1 MKNIC
6 FITYQFKTG
15 GVERVFCAIAN
26 SLKDYNI
33 KLLTATDEKDRFIKN
48 IPSNV
53 EVIDYSNNK
62 LFKSLRQIGYKV
74 NFLQPFINTILLIS
88 KICIIRFSNKFND
101 TCFVNFSDTISS
113 LLLSYYGS
121 HDNYVVSWL
130 HYNPK
135 TFLNSKF
142 TWLYKSTY
150 KKFKEIICISEE
162 QKSIMSK
169 LIPGIQP
176 DRLKVIYNI
185 LDYDE
190 MRLLKS
196 EELNLNYKYLVM
208 VARFDLR
215 SKDFISLIN
224 AYNDINEK
232 LKAEYKLVFVGDGPD
247 IMQIKNY
254 VNEIHLESNI
264 SFVGMQS
271 NPYKWIKNATILVHS
286 SKSEGLPT
294 VLLEAFACGTPV
306 ISTNCETGPSEI
318 LDYGNAGILVEV
330 GDEKAL
336 SEAIETLLA
345 NEKLRIKYVDAGTKQ
360 LDKFSPSVIT
370 RQLKDLWN

>member
-1 MKNIC
+1 MKKIC

-15 GVERVFCAIAN
+15 GVERVFCAIAAR
-26 SLKDYNI
+26 LKNYNI
-33 KLLTATDEKDRFIKN
+33 KLLTVTDEKDCFIKH
-48 IPSNV
+48 IPPNV
-53 EVIDYSNNK
+53 EVIDYSDNK
-62 LFKSLRQIGYKV
+62 LFKCLRNIGYKV
-74 NFLQPFINTILLIS
+74 NFLLPFINAILLIS
-88 KICIIRFSNKFND
+88 KICIVRFSKKFDD
-101 TCFVNFSDTISS
+101 TRFVNFSDTIST
-113 LLLSYYGS
+113 LLLSYLGS
-121 HDNYVVSWL
+121 HDNNVVSWL

-135 TFLNSKF
+135 SFLNSKF

-150 KKFKEIICISEE
+150 KRFKEIICICEE

-169 LIPGIQP
+169 LIPDIKQ
-176 DRLKVIYNI
+176 DRLRVIYNI

-190 MRLLKS
+190 MRASKS
-196 EELNLNYKYLVM
+196 EVLNLNYKYLVM

-224 AYNDINEK
+224 AYNNINEK

-254 VNEIHLESNI
+254 VSDTHLESNI
-264 SFVGMQS
+264 LFVGMQS
-271 NPYKWIKNATILVHS
+271 NPYKWIKNAKILVHS

-306 ISTNCETGPSEI
+306 ISTKCETGPSEI
-318 LDYGNAGILVEV
+318 LDYGNAGILVDV
-330 GDEKAL
+330 GDEKAF
-336 SEAIETLLA
+336 SEAIETLLT
-345 NEKLRIKYVDAGTKQ
+345 NESLRMKYVYAGTKQ

-370 RQLKDLWN
+370 RQLEDLWD